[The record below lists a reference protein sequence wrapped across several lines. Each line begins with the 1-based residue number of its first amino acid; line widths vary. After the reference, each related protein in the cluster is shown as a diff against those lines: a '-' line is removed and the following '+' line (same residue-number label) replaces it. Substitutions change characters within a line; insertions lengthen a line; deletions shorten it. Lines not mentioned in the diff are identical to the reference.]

1 MANQEQLDKVYMS
14 VAEAHASLSKAK
26 RKAVGAAIVT
36 ANGTILAGVNG
47 LAPGSSNE
55 LEVKEYCGRLDED
68 LIEEQWPFK
77 DSVGNRYRLV
87 TKKQTI
93 HAELNCILRAAREG
107 VSILGGTLYVSLSP
121 CITCSEM
128 IAAAG
133 LKRVVYKDE
142 YRDLSG
148 IENLKQLRI
157 LVEKINERV
166 ESI

>member
-1 MANQEQLDKVYMS
+1 MANQGQLDKVYMS

-55 LEVKEYCGRLDED
+55 LEVKEYCGPCGWLDPDE
-68 LIEEQWPFK
+68 IYERWPHK
-77 DSVGNRYRLV
+77 DENGRYMLV
-87 TKKQTI
+87 TKQQTI
-93 HAELNCILRAAREG
+93 HAETNCILRAAREG

-121 CITCSEM
+121 CIVCSEM

-133 LKRVVYKDE
+133 IKRVVYKEE
-142 YRDLSG
+142 YRDTSG
-148 IENLKQLRI
+148 IENLKQLGI
-157 LVEKINERV
+157 LVEKINE
-166 ESI
+166 